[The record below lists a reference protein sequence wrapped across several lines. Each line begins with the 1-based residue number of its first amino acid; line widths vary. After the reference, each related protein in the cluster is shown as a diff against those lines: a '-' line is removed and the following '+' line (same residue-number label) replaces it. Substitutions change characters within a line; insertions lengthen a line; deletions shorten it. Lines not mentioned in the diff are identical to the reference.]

1 MKKIL
6 FIILIA
12 MASSYSTAF
21 AQVPKIVISDK
32 DGWHKIGHTRVNFE
46 KDRDAISVIGSR
58 KFSTIKFQVTV
69 APIIIS
75 DLEVYYSSGDMQKI
89 NINETI
95 KSPGESRVIDLKGG
109 ERNLK
114 KVVFIYKTLPNRK
127 DKKAHVQL
135 WGYKTNASKK

>member
-1 MKKIL
+1 
-6 FIILIA
+6 

-135 WGYKTNASKK
+135 WGYKTNADKK

>member
-12 MASSYSTAF
+12 IASSYSTAF

-135 WGYKTNASKK
+135 WGYKTNADKK

>member
-1 MKKIL
+1 
-6 FIILIA
+6 
-12 MASSYSTAF
+12 MASSYSTSF
-21 AQVPKIVISDK
+21 AQIPKIIISDK

-58 KFSTIKFQVTV
+58 RFSTIKFQVSV

-75 DLEVYYSSGDMQKI
+75 DLEVHYSSGDIQKI

-95 KSPGESRVIDLKGG
+95 KSPGESRVIDLNGG

-114 KVVFIYKTLPNRK
+114 KIVFIYKTLPNRK

-135 WGYKTNASKK
+135 WGYKTNEERK